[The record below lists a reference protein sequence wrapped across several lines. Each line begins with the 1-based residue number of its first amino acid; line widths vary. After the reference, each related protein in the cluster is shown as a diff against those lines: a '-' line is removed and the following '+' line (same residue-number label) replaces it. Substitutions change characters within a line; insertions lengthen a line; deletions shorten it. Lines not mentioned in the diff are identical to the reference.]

1 MSSPVRLHHWCA
13 LCVAILFEVSGTSLM
28 KLSHG
33 WSFAYAPQVGLLAM
47 WLCIALSYY
56 SLSLATLAMP
66 VGVAFALW
74 DGIGLVLITLCSVLF
89 MGEII
94 TLTKAAGLLC
104 VLAGGLLVHHGTD
117 TAEVSHA

>member
-1 MSSPVRLHHWCA
+1 MACAVTMRHWCA
-13 LCVAILFEVSGTSLM
+13 LFIAIALEVSGTSIM
-28 KLSHG
+28 KLSHD
-33 WSFAYAPQVGLLAM
+33 WAFAYAPQVGLLIM

-89 MGEII
+89 MNEII
-94 TLTKAAGLLC
+94 TMTKAAGLCC

-117 TAEVSHA
+117 GGRG